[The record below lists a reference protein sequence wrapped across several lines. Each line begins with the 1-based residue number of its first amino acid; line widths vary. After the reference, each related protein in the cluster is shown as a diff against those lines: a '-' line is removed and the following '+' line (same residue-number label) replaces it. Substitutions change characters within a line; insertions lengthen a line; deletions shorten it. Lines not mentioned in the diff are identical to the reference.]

1 MSTRHVKEKSARYI
15 AVGHT
20 LHSSKYFLTF
30 NLSTHVNVSTNSKYW
45 ISLAFDLNSTLS
57 IPAINVIVTPFF
69 SSTAKSCLWHFQI
82 FHQQVGGKL
91 GKSHEKCK
99 TTNLPE
105 HHGLNLCGLIQQE
118 LLCLP
123 RLAKFLLSS
132 SHHTFPPL
140 LMAVAVLCKPN
151 MEGNSNIQKSFT
163 IAQAKKLAA
172 AV

>member
-1 MSTRHVKEKSARYI
+1 MSTRHVKEKSSRYI

-57 IPAINVIVTPFF
+57 IPAINVIVTPLTPLSQELFMAF
-69 SSTAKSCLWHFQI
+69 PK

-172 AV
+172 AI